1 MHLTFVFTV
10 GTGTGKI
17 LKGAGQGLGH
27 AFGGGK
33 CKIIMFV
40 LLAVSILTVFVRSK
54 LLAGHSKL
62 EKASAKASPRVTER
76 R

>member
-1 MHLTFVFTV
+1 MASDLRSPEVSIDSSEERDIQWHLTFAFAV

-33 CKIIMFV
+33 WNITTF
-40 LLAVSILTVFVRSK
+40 
-54 LLAGHSKL
+54 
-62 EKASAKASPRVTER
+62 EPRRKVETYTYFIR
-76 R
+76 C